1 MIQKDIEDKL
11 NNKKGPISIERAFV
25 TVAKRILKEETYEM
39 ILDEAKFLVDEAEA
53 NYKDK
58 LMERTMAGKPICRK
72 SSSVKQKKGYNKKKR
87 K

>member
-1 MIQKDIEDKL
+1 LTQKDIEEEL
-11 NNKKGPISIERAFV
+11 NSKKGPISIERAFV

-58 LMERTMAGKPICRK
+58 LMERTMAGKPMHK
-72 SSSVKQKKGYNKKKR
+72 SSSVKKKKRYNKKER

>member
-1 MIQKDIEDKL
+1 LTQKDIEEKL
-11 NNKKGPISIERAFV
+11 NSKKGPISIERAFV

-58 LMERTMAGKPICRK
+58 LMERTLADKPIRK
-72 SSSVKQKKGYNKKKR
+72 SSSVNRKKR
-87 K
+87 YSNV

>member
-1 MIQKDIEDKL
+1 MAQKDIEEKL

-53 NYKDK
+53 NFKDK
-58 LMERTMAGKPICRK
+58 LMERTLTDKPMCK
-72 SSSVKQKKGYNKKKR
+72 TSSVNRKKR
-87 K
+87 YKKV

>member
-1 MIQKDIEDKL
+1 LIQKDIEEEL

-58 LMERTMAGKPICRK
+58 LMERTMAGKPMHK
-72 SSSVKQKKGYNKKKR
+72 SSSVKKKKR
-87 K
+87 YYKKERK